1 MRPAPPRLVLA
12 CVRACL
18 VWNCC
23 TVLVNDHDRHSRS
36 RCKATPSDTLRSKS
50 HTWNCTL
57 QHFRLHLISS
67 PWALP
72 YFILHTSSHF
82 ISSELFSPRLTSSHL
97 ISSHLISPHTSL
109 SFFSNYF
116 HLIWAL
122 LNLSHLIEA
131 FLTPPNPHPHPP
143 HRVAALSALQPVY
156 HKKTQCFALWHSQ
169 HRSYATITQPLRCDE
184 HRQVAKPH
192 VSAQDVNNHIASYS
206 II

>member
-57 QHFRLHLISS
+57 HTSDFISFHLPELCHTS
-67 PWALP
+67 
-72 YFILHTSSHF
+72 YFILHLMSSHP
-82 ISSELFSPRLTSSHL
+82 SSSHRVSPHLTSSHL
-97 ISSHLISPHTSL
+97 ISSHLASYVIEL
-109 SFFSNYF
+109 LLNYF

-131 FLTPPNPHPHPP
+131 FLNSPNPHPHPP
-143 HRVAALSALQPVY
+143 HRVAALQRAP
-156 HKKTQCFALWHSQ
+156 
-169 HRSYATITQPLRCDE
+169 
-184 HRQVAKPH
+184 
-192 VSAQDVNNHIASYS
+192 ASLP
-206 II
+206 